1 MLSYRQY
8 PRERQ
13 ALFMKRK
20 RAVMLAS
27 IALTAV
33 FFVWLYH
40 HNQYELSFPM
50 WMEAEEADLARGATA
65 EVTGIEYDWQDPDDE
80 DAEKEDRVTVHVEL
94 DSSFSWDGVD
104 SQQWNVDMLHED
116 GWVTVYRPGGYLQAD
131 DTFQNRM
138 VRTYAIVLPAPP
150 YDYDPHFTLPKG
162 VLREGKRYR
171 LNWAGCAYAYFE
183 T

>member
-20 RAVMLAS
+20 RAVMLAG

-94 DSSFSWDGVD
+94 DGSFSWDGVD
-104 SQQWNVDMLHED
+104 WRWLNVDMLHED
-116 GWVTVYRPGGYLQAD
+116 GWVTVYRPGGYLQPD
-131 DTFQNRM
+131 GTFQNRM
-138 VRTYAIVLPAPP
+138 IPMSYYVPRDSDQFDVGCA
-150 YDYDPHFTLPKG
+150 LPKG